1 MRLAAITLA
10 VATVLIAGG
19 CNRIGGGG
27 DAGKAA
33 SLDFDKPVSGE
44 ITSRS
49 GINFNDGSHHQLYQI
64 KLEDRE
70 LVGLKLTGALTGSI
84 AVFNNGSLVSTS
96 STGYEREGDVSLA
109 FRANGGGTYQV
120 AVNANGPSAFGP
132 YRLRAEKLK
141 PYDGKPLVGSGEIV
155 DMLASNSQDYTLQV
169 EKAGLYEI
177 RLVSDVFDPVLKL
190 SGQGVDAENDDGGDS
205 TNSRLNLSLKPGKY
219 TLTARGL
226 GDGVNGMFTLSATRI
241 ELPGNLVDR
250 DGTALPKSGSAYT
263 MLDNE
268 GRRRFLLTL
277 DRPADVRLDAISSQV
292 DTVLRVVGGD
302 VELARGLAMHVA
314 ALKPPHNKAADVPA
328 EFVEKE
334 KEIELA
340 KMSEKDKA
348 KPAEI
353 LEKIISGKINK
364 IVSEVTLYGQSYV
377 LDGDKTVEQV
387 VKAAGADVAGF
398 QLLVVGEGIEKVV
411 EDYAAEVAKAMQV

>member
-19 CNRIGGGG
+19 CNRISGGG

-96 STGYEREGDVSLA
+96 NTGYEREGDVSLA

-302 VELARGLAMHVA
+302 VELTDDDGGNGTNARLEETLPAGHYTVDVSSLNNGAGLVEVRVQVEGASADGA
-314 ALKPPHNKAADVPA
+314 AASAARAAADAAAAVA
-328 EFVEKE
+328 DDAAAAVE
-334 KEIELA
+334 
-340 KMSEKDKA
+340 
-348 KPAEI
+348 
-353 LEKIISGKINK
+353 
-364 IVSEVTLYGQSYV
+364 
-377 LDGDKTVEQV
+377 
-387 VKAAGADVAGF
+387 AASR
-398 QLLVVGEGIEKVV
+398 
-411 EDYAAEVAKAMQV
+411 

>member
-10 VATVLIAGG
+10 VATVLVAGG

-27 DAGKAA
+27 AEAGKAA

-64 KLEDRE
+64 KLEDRD
-70 LVGLKLTGALTGSI
+70 LVGLKLTGALSGSI

-96 STGYEREGDVSLA
+96 NTGYEREGDVSLA
-109 FRANGGGTYQV
+109 FRANGSGTYQV
-120 AVNANGPSAFGP
+120 AVNADGPTAFGP

-141 PYDGKPLVGSGEIV
+141 PYDGKPLAGSGEIV

-169 EKAGLYEI
+169 DKAGLYEI
-177 RLVSDVFDPVLKL
+177 RLVSDAFDPVLKL

-205 TNSRLNLSLKPGKY
+205 TNSRLTLSLKPGKY

-226 GDGVNGMFTLSATRI
+226 GDGVSGMFTLSANRI

-250 DGTALPKSGSAYT
+250 DGTALPKSGSVYT
-263 MLDNE
+263 MLDND
-268 GRRRFLLTL
+268 GVRRFLLTL
-277 DRPADVRLDAISSQV
+277 DRPTNVRLDAISGQV

-302 VELARGLAMHVA
+302 VELTDDDGGNDTNARLEEALPAGHYTVEVSSLSNGAGMVEVRAQVDGASADGA
-314 ALKPPHNKAADVPA
+314 AASAASAAADA
-328 EFVEKE
+328 AAAAADDAAAVE
-334 KEIELA
+334 
-340 KMSEKDKA
+340 
-348 KPAEI
+348 
-353 LEKIISGKINK
+353 
-364 IVSEVTLYGQSYV
+364 
-377 LDGDKTVEQV
+377 
-387 VKAAGADVAGF
+387 AASR
-398 QLLVVGEGIEKVV
+398 
-411 EDYAAEVAKAMQV
+411 